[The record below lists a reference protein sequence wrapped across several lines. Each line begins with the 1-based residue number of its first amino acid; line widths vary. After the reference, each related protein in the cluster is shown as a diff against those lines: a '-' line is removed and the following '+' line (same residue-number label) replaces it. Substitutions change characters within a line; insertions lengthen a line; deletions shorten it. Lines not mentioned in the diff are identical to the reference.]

1 LSLLEEEHGG
11 YVCHPRAPSGNNGR
25 TNSFITPT
33 TRKTEVLESPLSTS
47 SGRRGK
53 WTLLESLLVVAAC
66 QVVERYVQFTPALCG
81 YLGPSVKSNVS
92 ESG

>member
-11 YVCHPRAPSGNNGR
+11 YVCHPRAPSGNNSR

-33 TRKTEVLESPLSTS
+33 TRKTEVLESPLSNS

-66 QVVERYVQFTPALCG
+66 QVVERYVQFTLALCG
-81 YLGPSVKSNVS
+81 YLDPSVKSDGS
-92 ESG
+92 ESR